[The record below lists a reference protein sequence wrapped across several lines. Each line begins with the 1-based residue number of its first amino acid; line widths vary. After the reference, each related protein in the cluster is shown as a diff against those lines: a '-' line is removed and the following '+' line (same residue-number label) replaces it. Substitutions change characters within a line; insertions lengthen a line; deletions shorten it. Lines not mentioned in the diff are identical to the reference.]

1 MKLILLFIS
10 IIILFF
16 VLKFFIRETFDN
28 SCYVKDDCIERGD
41 TSISQVN
48 PELPEC
54 VGICINQH
62 TFTNE
67 NCGKNCDSIGKLK
80 FNQSDY
86 IDLGEK
92 LKLLSNE
99 DLLKK
104 VGIENKNY
112 INDYL
117 QEDRLMKIVENI

>member
-80 FNQSDY
+80 FNQSESDVIVSNCGQCINNFY
-86 IDLGEK
+86 QG
-92 LKLLSNE
+92 LKN
-99 DLLKK
+99 
-104 VGIENKNY
+104 
-112 INDYL
+112 
-117 QEDRLMKIVENI
+117 MKTIGNTD